1 MREKRKEGVES
12 PQSDKSQERKGH
24 SLRGSNESPVLK
36 GKDGSSWTDGKSRQD
51 RRQGNLNGKA
61 DGVERNP
68 VIPGTGKR
76 TDEQYLE
83 YQVREGETYRYVIPT
98 ESSSF
103 RHRPRQ

>member
-36 GKDGSSWTDGKSRQD
+36 GKDGSSWTDGKSCQD
-51 RRQGNLNGKA
+51 RRQENLNGKA

-68 VIPGTGKR
+68 VIPGTGNR

-83 YQVREGETYRYVIPT
+83 YQVREGET
-98 ESSSF
+98 
-103 RHRPRQ
+103 